1 MSSQATLRLI
11 KNGFKPIAAE
21 DKNLISSFFKKEN
34 SNFSDYSFSVL
45 YAWSAYKTLFYK
57 RFEDTLLIARSL
69 RGKTDL
75 LYPPLCA
82 DTKNSFNS
90 AINHYAS
97 VLQDIYH
104 NDQSKTPDIHKRNT
118 SFKILSIDESKTDLF
133 DDLKVPGFSFE
144 VFEDLP
150 DYVYDYQKLIDLS
163 GKTYKNKRENINKFI
178 RSYPNCSIEP
188 ITPHNIPDLLKF
200 LTQWYTEN
208 KPQRT
213 IHISELFDNN
223 AFNFEKNFVLES
235 YQTRKLLRGFNK
247 LELTGDCIKIY
258 SSIVGFI
265 IGERTN
271 TDTFTVLIEKV
282 NKDFFGLSQF
292 LFREF
297 LIRNVKTELVNTSD
311 DSGMPGLKIMKESYR
326 PAYMKKRYFLNFFS
340 H

>member
-11 KNGFKPIAAE
+11 SNGFKPVAVE

-57 RFEDTLLIARSL
+57 RFEDTMLIARSL
-69 RGKTDL
+69 RGKIDL

-82 DTKNSFNS
+82 GTKDSFNS

-97 VLQDIYH
+97 ILQDIYH
-104 NDQSKTPDIHKRNT
+104 SNQDKIPGAHKCDIT
-118 SFKILSIDESKTDLF
+118 FKVLSIDESKLNLF
-133 DDLKVPGFSFE
+133 DGLEVPEFSYKIS
-144 VFEDLP
+144 EDLP
-150 DYVYDYQKLIDLS
+150 DYIYDYQKLIDLS
-163 GKTYKNKRENINKFI
+163 GKAYKNKRENINKFI
-178 RSYPNCSIEP
+178 RNYQNCSIEP
-188 ITPHNIPDLLKF
+188 IVSHNIPDLMEF
-200 LTQWYTEN
+200 LRQWYIEN

-213 IHISELFDNN
+213 IHISELFSTDI
-223 AFNFEKNFVLES
+223 FNHEKNFVLES
-235 YQTRKLLRGFNK
+235 YQSRKMLRDFNK
-247 LELTGDCIKIY
+247 LGLIGDCIKIY
-258 SSIVGFI
+258 SRVVGFI
-265 IGERTN
+265 IGEQTN
-271 TDTFTVLIEKV
+271 SDTFTVLIEKV

-297 LIRNVKTELVNTSD
+297 LIRNVKTEFVNTSD

-326 PAYMKKRYFLNFFS
+326 PEYMKKRYFLNFFS

>member
-11 KNGFKPIAAE
+11 KNGFKPVAAE

-57 RFEDTLLIARSL
+57 RFEDSLLIARSL

-82 DTKNSFNS
+82 DTKDSFNS
-90 AINHYAS
+90 AVNHYAS
-97 VLQDIYH
+97 VMRDIKCNAH
-104 NDQSKTPDIHKRNT
+104 QKTPAANVCDI
-118 SFKILSIDESKTDLF
+118 SFKILSIDENKVHL
-133 DDLKVPGFSFE
+133 LNNLEVPGFKFE
-144 VFEDLP
+144 VSEDLP

-163 GKTYKNKRENINKFI
+163 GKEYKNKRENINKFI
-178 RSYPNCSIEP
+178 KSYPNCSIEP
-188 ITPHNIPDLLKF
+188 IKPHNIKDLLIF
-200 LTQWYTEN
+200 LTNWYIEN

-213 IHISELFDNN
+213 IHISELFNSDT
-223 AFNFEKNFVLES
+223 FNHEKNFVLES
-235 YQTRKLLRGFNK
+235 YQTRKLLRNFDE
-247 LELTGDCIKIY
+247 LELKGDYIKIY
-258 SSIVGFI
+258 SSIAGFI
-265 IGERTN
+265 IGEQTN

-297 LIRNVKTELVNTSD
+297 LIRNAGTEFVNTSD

-340 H
+340 N